1 MFRHNKNDVR
11 IYSDRLHRCPRQ
23 RPVFLFHSKFQL
35 LEEPRCPLRK
45 TRTVFGSLKDW
56 ECCWGS
62 VLGNILRKSTSNT
75 ATNHTLAF
83 SLWITRV
90 CWSVTQNWWR
100 KFLVKD
106 FRTFMD
112 RQISTDEKTGTLISS
127 TFFVLNGQRWS
138 EVRTSFR
145 PLFSTGITKTM
156 FFLVDVCGKELAA
169 CL

>member
-1 MFRHNKNDVR
+1 
-11 IYSDRLHRCPRQ
+11 
-23 RPVFLFHSKFQL
+23 
-35 LEEPRCPLRK
+35 
-45 TRTVFGSLKDW
+45 
-56 ECCWGS
+56 
-62 VLGNILRKSTSNT
+62 
-75 ATNHTLAF
+75 
-83 SLWITRV
+83 
-90 CWSVTQNWWR
+90 
-100 KFLVKD
+100 
-106 FRTFMD
+106 MD